1 MNDFAVFDSNS
12 ASCTDTAAQQ
22 RQAKNAGK
30 GRKKVPEGQT
40 IVKQLGKQQVN
51 SLFTH
56 LRKIAQHPL
65 LVRNLF
71 SDAQVQSLVKLAH
84 QRQVM
89 FFSNVHALCIAIVSQ
104 SRLQK
109 DMETL

>member
-1 MNDFAVFDSNS
+1 MDDFVEFDSNI

-22 RQAKNAGK
+22 WQAKNAGK
-30 GRKKVPEGQT
+30 SRKTVPEGQT
-40 IVKQLGKQQVN
+40 IVKQLGKQQIN

-65 LVRNLF
+65 LVRNLC
-71 SDAQVQSLVKLAH
+71 
-84 QRQVM
+84 QRCPGAESCQTCSSKA
-89 FFSNVHALCIAIVSQ
+89 SNILFKRACIAIVSQ

>member
-1 MNDFAVFDSNS
+1 MFDSNI

-22 RQAKNAGK
+22 WQAKNAGK
-30 GRKKVPEGQT
+30 GRKTVPEGQT
-40 IVKQLGKQQVN
+40 TVKHLGKQQVN

-71 SDAQVQSLVKLAH
+71 SDAQVQSLVKIAH
-84 QRQVM
+84 QRQAI
-89 FFSNVHALCIAIVSQ
+89 FFSNLHALCIAIVSQ